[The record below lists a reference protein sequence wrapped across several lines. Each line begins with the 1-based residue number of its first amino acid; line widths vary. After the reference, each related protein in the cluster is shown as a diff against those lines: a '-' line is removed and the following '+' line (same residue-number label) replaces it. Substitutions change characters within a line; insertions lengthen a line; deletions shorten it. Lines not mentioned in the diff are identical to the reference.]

1 MTIKRT
7 RNDDRLIRK
16 LLAVLSLIADTGTN
30 IESLENFANT
40 YANDVKESP
49 DQHTDEI
56 SILNVINKI
65 VGYFREEKGH
75 RVVFYDLDYLTEIL
89 DKALDGSIPISKFPE
104 LKLSSFLRIT
114 PTSHSHRSS
123 HVLMG
128 SDIRMFTMLV
138 KYDSEFTSKERVMKQ
153 TEDLSYALLMSN
165 KENYPLNVKIETVDH
180 HPNMVMYQTNMRIIN
195 EMIYGDLRPNAH
207 IDKADYEYLFRC
219 FNETVTQSRY
229 IRIILVDINDGVID
243 DKNNMVTL
251 HTTLKTN
258 VHGAHLEFVVGK
270 LKEHCY
276 ADDVRFY
283 GSKMWSSSR
292 NLIMRAK

>member
-7 RNDDRLIRK
+7 KNDDRLIRK

-30 IESLENFANT
+30 IESLERFANV
-40 YANDVKESP
+40 YADNVKEDP

-65 VGYFREEKGH
+65 VNYFKEEKGH

-123 HVLMG
+123 HILMG
-128 SDIRMFTMLV
+128 SDIQMFTMLV
-138 KYDSEFTSKERVMKQ
+138 KYDSEFTSKVRVLKQ

-165 KENYPLNVKIETVDH
+165 NENYLLNVKIETVDH
-180 HPNMVMYQTNMRIIN
+180 HPSMVMYQTNMRIIN
-195 EMIYGDLRPNAH
+195 EMIYRDNSPNTH
-207 IDKADYEYLFRC
+207 DDKVNYEYLFHC
-219 FNETVTQSRY
+219 FNEIVAQSRY
-229 IRIILVDINDGVID
+229 IRVILVDINDGVVD
-243 DKNNMVTL
+243 DNTNKVTL

-270 LKEHCY
+270 HKEHRY

-283 GSKMWSSSR
+283 GSKMMTTSK
-292 NLIMRAK
+292 NLITRAK